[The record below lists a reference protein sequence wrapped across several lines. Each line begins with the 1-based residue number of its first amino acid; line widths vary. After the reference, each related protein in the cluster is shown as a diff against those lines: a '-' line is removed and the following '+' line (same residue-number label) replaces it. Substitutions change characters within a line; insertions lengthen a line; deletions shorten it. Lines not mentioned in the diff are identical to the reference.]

1 MPKKYFIIKLPDG
14 AEIHVF
20 FETVN
25 GLITS
30 FVAKLVLIKGNRYY
44 EIVRFDSGHECPHK
58 DVLDANGRVK
68 RKVWFRLLDN
78 KQGLD
83 LGIRDLKDNH
93 EIYIERFKKWLIK
106 LD

>member
-1 MPKKYFIIKLPDG
+1 MPKKYYIIKLPDG

-25 GLITS
+25 GLIVS
-30 FVAKLVLIKGNRYY
+30 FVVKLVLFDGSRYC
-44 EIVRFDSGHECPHK
+44 ELVRFDSGHGCPHK
-58 DVLDANGRVK
+58 DILDTNGRVK

-78 KQGLD
+78 RQCLD

-93 EIYIERFKKWLIK
+93 EIYVERYKKWLK
-106 LD
+106 K